1 MARRAGKAASRKAR
15 QRQVKRPAVPAGPT
29 PPVAVPP
36 VGTPDARAATSLTPP
51 RRTVSATATGSTLT
65 DRERAEYHYVER
77 DLRNIGILTVVMIGL
92 LVVAWLVFS
101 ATGLVH

>member
-29 PPVAVPP
+29 APVAVPP
-36 VGTPDARAATSLTPP
+36 VGTPDARAATSLAPP
-51 RRTVSATATGSTLT
+51 RRTPTTTPTGSILT

-77 DLRNIGILTVVMIGL
+77 DLRNIGILTVVMAALLLAAWAAFSAIGL
-92 LVVAWLVFS
+92 V
-101 ATGLVH
+101 G